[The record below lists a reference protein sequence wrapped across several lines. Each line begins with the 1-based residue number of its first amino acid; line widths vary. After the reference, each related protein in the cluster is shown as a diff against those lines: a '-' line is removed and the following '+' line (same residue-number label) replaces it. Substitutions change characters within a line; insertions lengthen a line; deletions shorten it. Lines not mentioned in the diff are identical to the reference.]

1 MIKLMLKDLIVE
13 AIEKS
18 DKFSFEKLGGSTD
31 FDLNFEITTEG
42 IFPLLVACA
51 KGE

>member
-1 MIKLMLKDLIVE
+1 ME

-18 DKFSFEKLGGSTD
+18 DKFTFEKLGGSTG
-31 FDLNFEITTEG
+31 FDLNYEITTEG
-42 IFPLLVACA
+42 IFPLLVASA